1 MNKQKKSVITLI
13 FTLTILLIFL
23 STNKVWAFN
32 TKNIVTDMEYSQEYL
47 DWLELDEDIRAN
59 SIMPRMYNIY
69 SSDREFTNPVKL
81 ARLLGSTTQTK
92 FNLKDYIS
100 NNMVIKN
107 QGNLGACWTFSNLAG
122 LETNLA
128 LKDYYNNKTTHNYD
142 FSERHMEYSTTKT
155 FLNNQINENGFNRA
169 SGDGGS
175 SALARAYLTNGMGA
189 IDEKDMPYVDSNELI
204 NISEIQNKT
213 VTSQVYDITEF
224 SKPVSTDEKE
234 ALKTKMKEQIKNY
247 GGIDAG
253 IHEDSNCLNTQ
264 TGALYCS
271 NPLLHVVNHDVLI
284 VGWDDDY
291 NINNFSERSRPT
303 KNGAWIIK
311 DSHGTNEDC
320 KYTFAEFK
328 EMLFKAAQST
338 FEQQGITSASQI
350 TDDLVR
356 QYVERAGYTIEN
368 DKVYMKH
375 NDDGYL
381 YVSYD
386 DANIYSTLMA
396 ITKAENSVNYDNIY
410 QYDYLGATNAVTFTL
425 NNMYIAS
432 VFQKNTTKTEEL
444 TQVSISTPET
454 VTCKV
459 YVNPNGT
466 SKNKDDLKLV
476 QLKQGES
483 QTIDVGYHTLEFLN
497 PIDISGENFVV
508 AIEIQGKR
516 SSKLGISIEFDYP
529 DFYKRTTG
537 NDIPSNAV
545 EKAYGGVKIENNKC
559 FYANEDEFNKNN
571 WSDFSDLYNSS
582 DKKYPDSDITIK
594 AFTKTKEKQNE
605 LTAINIKTPP
615 TKTEYTEG
623 ENFSSKGMIV
633 EGLYQDGTKKD
644 ITEYKI
650 ENGTDL
656 KLNQKS
662 VTITYNEKTV
672 EQPITVKA
680 KTDIPEDNKN
690 DEPKNSDFK
699 NLKLDISSIKFY
711 TFSDLNKEEY
721 VTIDVTLSNI
731 AINTTNDSYKY
742 YYYLSQNQKETN
754 IENWVE
760 IKDAKVQDGKLQ
772 FEINT
777 KDIKNY
783 DDIKSADTLYLYV
796 KEIVQKGT
804 KQATLVTDSMSMA
817 SDIKAE
823 LYVDGVKFETKDDN
837 NGSNN
842 NATNNNN
849 TSNKNQNQTSQ
860 ISTNKIDATKTS
872 NVLPFTGIKTILIL
886 IFIITIISVVVYI
899 RYKDLS
905 KYIK

>member
-23 STNKVWAFN
+23 SNNKAWAFN

-253 IHEDSNCLNTQ
+253 IHEDSNCLNIQ

-368 DKVYMKH
+368 DKVYIKH

-721 VTIDVTLSNI
+721 VTIDVTLSIQQMIVINI
-731 AINTTNDSYKY
+731 III
-742 YYYLSQNQKETN
+742 YLK
-754 IENWVE
+754 
-760 IKDAKVQDGKLQ
+760 IKKKL
-772 FEINT
+772 T
-777 KDIKNY
+777 
-783 DDIKSADTLYLYV
+783 
-796 KEIVQKGT
+796 
-804 KQATLVTDSMSMA
+804 
-817 SDIKAE
+817 
-823 LYVDGVKFETKDDN
+823 
-837 NGSNN
+837 
-842 NATNNNN
+842 
-849 TSNKNQNQTSQ
+849 
-860 ISTNKIDATKTS
+860 
-872 NVLPFTGIKTILIL
+872 
-886 IFIITIISVVVYI
+886 
-899 RYKDLS
+899 
-905 KYIK
+905 